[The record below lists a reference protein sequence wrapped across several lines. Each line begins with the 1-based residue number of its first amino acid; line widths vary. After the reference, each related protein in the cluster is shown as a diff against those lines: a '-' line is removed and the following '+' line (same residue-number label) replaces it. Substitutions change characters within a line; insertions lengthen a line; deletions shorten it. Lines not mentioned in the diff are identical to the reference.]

1 MHERY
6 QALLDK
12 ADWSVRNNRDV
23 FHILDED
30 VIRARL
36 YAYGYRTQT
45 IGAFHACKVSLI
57 EALGSSG
64 SESRTFQ
71 MLMGILD
78 ELQSLATIPV
88 PEDFRALIYT
98 LHTYDRGVQNACDSF
113 EKLLDETKSDAVLRI
128 KRSFQKAMAR
138 VSSGNGIYVAQDNVL
153 PEQGS
158 FVVPNLE
165 ITIVPLIYGEHH
177 SWNSTH
183 LPGPCIDATNHR
195 HHAGVEIHLG
205 YSPVHGITMLDGFR
219 SQIREGYAMPIPV
232 MIDHGLDNLSDQE
245 HWVPFI
251 FGSLTLGGWGVFFD
265 VEPCPAKAQDLRK
278 VPLESPEMGNSVFIE
293 RVIERVAQTRS
304 QSSGDRNPRGGHRLR
319 EIRSLA
325 IGYLQSHSRGA
336 RSDLRQIHDHLG
348 CQWRRDHRDRPYF
361 PVAEGP
367 RPRRHS
373 RQGPCQNRALR
384 SRPSGDPRRRDHGGS
399 KLNPASEHPTLT
411 VIPH

>member
-158 FVVPNLE
+158 FVVPNLG

-293 RVIERVAQTRS
+293 RVIERVAQLDHSHREIVIPAAATASGKYGALQLGISRVTQEGRDPTSDRYTIISVVSGAGTIEIGPTS
-304 QSSGDRNPRGGHRLR
+304 QSLR
-319 EIRSLA
+319 V
-325 IGYLQSHSRGA
+325 
-336 RSDLRQIHDHLG
+336 HDHVG
-348 CQWRRDHRDRPYF
+348 IPAKVPARI
-361 PVAEGP
+361 E
-367 RPRRHS
+367 
-373 RQGPCQNRALR
+373 
-384 SRPSGDPRRRDHGGS
+384 PSGADP
-399 KLNPASEHPTLT
+399 L
-411 VIPH
+411 VILDAVITEAPN

>member
-1 MHERY
+1 MHEHY

-12 ADWSVRNNRDV
+12 AEWSVKNNRDV

-45 IGAFHACKVSLI
+45 IGPFHACKVTLI

-64 SESRTFQ
+64 SKSPTFQ
-71 MLMGILD
+71 TLMGILD

-98 LHTYDRGVQNACDSF
+98 LHTYDRGVQNACDTL
-113 EKLLDETKSDAVLRI
+113 ERLLGETRSDTVLRI
-128 KRSFQKAMAR
+128 KRSFEKAMAR
-138 VSSGNGIYVAQDNVL
+138 VSSGNGIYVAQDNIL

-158 FVVPNLE
+158 FVVPNLG

-205 YSPVHGITMLDGFR
+205 YSPMHGITMLDRFR
-219 SQIREGYAMPIPV
+219 SEIREGYAMPIPV

-265 VEPCPAKAQDLRK
+265 VEPRPAKAQDLREA
-278 VPLESPEMGNSVFIE
+278 PLQSPEMGNSVFIE
-293 RVIERVAQTRS
+293 RVIQRVAQLDHSHREIVIPASATASGKHGALQLGISRVTREGRAPIPDRYTIIAVVSGAGTIEIGPAS
-304 QSSGDRNPRGGHRLR
+304 QSLR
-319 EIRSLA
+319 V
-325 IGYLQSHSRGA
+325 
-336 RSDLRQIHDHLG
+336 HDHVG
-348 CQWRRDHRDRPYF
+348 IPARVPARI
-361 PVAEGP
+361 E
-367 RPRRHS
+367 
-373 RQGPCQNRALR
+373 
-384 SRPSGDPRRRDHGGS
+384 PSGAEPLVLLD
-399 KLNPASEHPTLT
+399 A
-411 VIPH
+411 VITEAPN

>member
-64 SESRTFQ
+64 SESCTFQ

-113 EKLLDETKSDAVLRI
+113 EKLLDETRSDAVLRI

-138 VSSGNGIYVAQDNVL
+138 VSSGNGIYVAQDNIL

-158 FVVPNLE
+158 FVVPNLG

-205 YSPVHGITMLDGFR
+205 YSPVHGITMLDRFR

-265 VEPCPAKAQDLRK
+265 VEPRPAKAQDLRK
-278 VPLESPEMGNSVFIE
+278 APLESPEMGNSVFIE
-293 RVIERVAQTRS
+293 RVIERVAQLDHSHREIVIPAAATASGKYGALQLGISRVTQEGRDPISDRYTIISVVSGAGTIEIGPTS
-304 QSSGDRNPRGGHRLR
+304 QSLR
-319 EIRSLA
+319 V
-325 IGYLQSHSRGA
+325 
-336 RSDLRQIHDHLG
+336 HDHVG
-348 CQWRRDHRDRPYF
+348 IPAKVPARI
-361 PVAEGP
+361 E
-367 RPRRHS
+367 
-373 RQGPCQNRALR
+373 
-384 SRPSGDPRRRDHGGS
+384 PSGADPLVLLD
-399 KLNPASEHPTLT
+399 A
-411 VIPH
+411 VITEAPN